1 MLEEISYKLE
11 KFEGPLDLLL
21 HLIEKGK
28 MDIYDIPIVDITAQ
42 YLHYVETMEEDNL
55 DTKSEFLVMAAT
67 LLDIKA
73 KMLLPKEINE
83 ETGKEIDPR
92 EELVER
98 LLEHKRY
105 CQLAKELANQEFF
118 AQRNLYKEPTI
129 PNEVLQYESPV
140 DLDALFG
147 DMNLAKLKEIFDG
160 VMRRS
165 DSRMDKQRSKFGTI
179 KRERISLEEKVSSV
193 LKYARRR
200 RNFSFKDLL
209 ERQKNKLE
217 VVVTFLAVLEL
228 MKVGAICLK
237 QEETF
242 GDMVIESKTEK
253 NTDKDIKEM
262 EDLGIPLTGLRESK

>member
-1 MLEEISYKLE
+1 
-11 KFEGPLDLLL
+11 
-21 HLIEKGK
+21 
-28 MDIYDIPIVDITAQ
+28 
-42 YLHYVETMEEDNL
+42 
-55 DTKSEFLVMAAT
+55 
-67 LLDIKA
+67 
-73 KMLLPKEINE
+73 
-83 ETGKEIDPR
+83 
-92 EELVER
+92 
-98 LLEHKRY
+98 
-105 CQLAKELANQEFF
+105 
-118 AQRNLYKEPTI
+118 
-129 PNEVLQYESPV
+129 V

-253 NTDKDIKEM
+253 NTDTDIKEM
-262 EDLGIPLTGLRESK
+262 EDLGISLTGLRESK